1 MENTKDR
8 GMRTGLL
15 YGVYL
20 KTVRGEYERVGAAKK
35 SNRGLPT
42 LELNGWARG
51 IDGDQY
57 SSRVCHEGSREAVLA
72 ISQSDELQIL
82 SRSLDSRCDTTS
94 GSGDISL
101 SNKSGDVLNVEGDVC
116 GALLVEY

>member
-1 MENTKDR
+1 MFVMRDR
-8 GMRTGLL
+8 GG
-15 YGVYL
+15 
-20 KTVRGEYERVGAAKK
+20 
-35 SNRGLPT
+35 
-42 LELNGWARG
+42 
-51 IDGDQY
+51 
-57 SSRVCHEGSREAVLA
+57 AVLA
-72 ISQSDELQIL
+72 ISQSDELQIW

>member
-1 MENTKDR
+1 MQVKHLN
-8 GMRTGLL
+8 LI
-15 YGVYL
+15 GVYL

-57 SSRVCHEGSREAVLA
+57 SSRVCHEGSRGAVLA
-72 ISQSDELQIL
+72 ISQSDELQIW

-116 GALLVEY
+116 RASTPATAC